1 MMNFINVIY
10 LAIRTLV
17 GKEMKLE
24 AYHVDGPKIEIE

>member
-1 MMNFINVIY
+1 MNFINVIC

-24 AYHVDGPKIEIE
+24 AYHVEGLEIEIE